1 VKPLTLERL
10 RREGEEFMVEVSREQ
25 YLTGAGHKQTAAL
38 QPIYRKHAAVLS
50 EDSLNFTLENF
61 RAAAAD
67 SEEQRS
73 ARLLA
78 EWQAE
83 AQSSR
88 ELAEHDEREIEWEAT
103 AMATLYDGRRVPYQ
117 ELAIEIGNATDRRER
132 LALDAA
138 REKLVEKELAPLKR
152 ERLEREKRIVE
163 QLEIAPSYN
172 RTFEML
178 SGIELEPLAAECGT
192 FLERTQAM
200 WDEVLPEFIRR
211 SLGIEPREATRADAL
226 TLMRARE
233 FDAHFPAGAMDPS
246 IRRFVQEMGID
257 AGADGRVRFDIEDRP
272 GKNSRAFCA
281 PVLVPDE
288 VYLVLRPHGGQTDY
302 RTYLHELGHALH
314 FAHMRST
321 YPFEYRWLGDNS
333 VTEGYA
339 MLFDHLVLDRGW
351 LVRYTELGKPRAAE
365 FLRSAAFEELHALRR
380 YCAKLRYEVQL
391 YGGGSSW
398 DSLQSLYADSLTEA
412 TGFRYSPADA
422 FVDVDPRFYSA
433 RYLRAWQLEALLADS
448 LVERFNEDWFRN
460 PHAGPWMVENL
471 FAEGQ
476 RELGTEQAQR
486 VAGKTLSFA
495 PLARSLET
503 LLS

>member
-1 VKPLTLERL
+1 
-10 RREGEEFMVEVSREQ
+10 MVEVSREQ

-38 QPIYRKHAAVLS
+38 QPIYQRHAAVLS
-50 EDSLNFTLENF
+50 EDSLNFTLEHF
-61 RAAAAD
+61 RAAAPD
-67 SEEQRS
+67 TEDWRS

-103 AMATLYDGRRVPYQ
+103 ARATLADGRQVPYQ

-132 LALDAA
+132 LALEDA
-138 REKLVEKELAPLKR
+138 RETLVERELAPLKR

-163 QLEIAPSYN
+163 ELEIAPGYN

-178 SGIELEPLAAECGT
+178 SGIELDPLAAECSA
-192 FLERTQAM
+192 FLENTQSM
-200 WDEVLPEFIRR
+200 WDEVRPEFIRR
-211 SLGIEPREATRADAL
+211 SLGIDPREATRADAL
-226 TLMRARE
+226 TLLRARE
-233 FDAHFPAGAMDPS
+233 FDAHFPAAAMDPS
-246 IRRFVQEMGID
+246 IRRFVSEMGID

-314 FAHMRST
+314 FAHMRSS

-339 MLFDHLVLDRGW
+339 MLFDHLVLDRRW
-351 LVRYTELGKPRAAE
+351 LLRHTDLGKARTGE

-391 YGGGSSW
+391 YGGTMSW
-398 DSLQSLYADSLTEA
+398 DRLGSLYADMLTEA

-448 LVERFNEDWFRN
+448 LVDRFNEDWFRN
-460 PHAGPWMVENL
+460 PATGPWMVEHL

-476 RELGTEQAQR
+476 RELGSEQAQR
-486 VAGKTLSFA
+486 VAGKGLAFA
-495 PLARSLET
+495 PLVRTLEGM
-503 LLS
+503 LA